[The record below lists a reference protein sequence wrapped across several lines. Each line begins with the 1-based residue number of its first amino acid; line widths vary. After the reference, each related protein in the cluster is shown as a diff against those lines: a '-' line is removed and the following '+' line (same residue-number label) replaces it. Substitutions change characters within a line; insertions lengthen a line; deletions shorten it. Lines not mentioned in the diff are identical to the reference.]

1 MGGIEAL
8 TAESRPERPAKTSEQ
23 LMEQVCERENC
34 LQALKRVKSN
44 KGSAGIDGMTVE
56 QLPVYLKEH
65 WPAIRA
71 QLLSGTYQPSP
82 VRRVEIPKPDGGVR
96 KLGIPTVL
104 DRMIQQAVLQVLQGE
119 WDATFSPHSHGF
131 RPGHSAH
138 QAVTEAQQYW
148 GAEAE
153 FTHLK
158 AFANVNRAV
167 PVTGT
172 LHGVSFDTTEPMD
185 TIIQRFS
192 ISHGVN
198 LLLAN
203 IALRQQ
209 FWQSASRGGLGRLM
223 LTFRVGL
230 GGTSPHAETTI
241 EEHANEHYQAG
252 GIVGQVAGAGE
263 VWVWSNVYW
272 LAEYKYTRTRERLDL
287 FSGNVTSLLR
297 SQHIVTGPVV
307 HF

>member
-1 MGGIEAL
+1 MNAWQLRAVSECAIALFSISMSVPAVAQWEAGAYIGAAH
-8 TAESRPERPAKTSEQ
+8 TQNS
-23 LMEQVCERENC
+23 
-34 LQALKRVKSN
+34 
-44 KGSAGIDGMTVE
+44 D
-56 QLPVYLKEH
+56 
-65 WPAIRA
+65 
-71 QLLSGTYQPSP
+71 LLLRQPSLATNLRFEDVSYRGESFQSP
-82 VRRVEIPKPDGGVR
+82 LYYGVR
-96 KLGIPTVL
+96 G
-104 DRMIQQAVLQVLQGE
+104 GY
-119 WDATFSPHSHGF
+119 FF
-131 RPGHSAH
+131 RRH
-138 QAVTEAQQYW
+138 W

-209 FWQSASRGGLGRLM
+209 LWQSASRGGPGRLM
-223 LTFRVGL
+223 LTFRIGL
-230 GGTSPHAETTI
+230 GGTIPHAETTI

-252 GIVGQVAGAGE
+252 GIAGLVAGAGE
-263 VWVWSNVYW
+263 VRVWSNVYW
-272 LAEYKYTRTRERLDL
+272 LAEYKYTRTRERLDV